1 MTEHATKKCLGCS
14 YEVHFDHQ
22 TNKFPIGDHV
32 RGSFNHRVPNKTSCE
47 ECGAMFPADFDGA
60 IEFCNHSNTEHPEL
74 ALNEHKICGIYGCE
88 LRFPGW
94 ALAQHRATMHP
105 LLYPLPIMP
114 NPPPKVNNP
123 AHPLNPDHVPN
134 PLLSQTLFRVLSS
147 IHHLIKVRLVRLR
160 KVANII
166 QTSNIHNLVHLLK
179 LDLLE
184 EVEGLAGPTEAA
196 NPDFWSRVNV
206 ELQFMVMY
214 KSKGT

>member
-134 PLLSQTLFRVLSS
+134 PLLSQNVISGPQQHPPPHQGQASS
-147 IHHLIKVRLVRLR
+147 SSQGGQHHPDLQHPQPSSSS
-160 KVANII
+160 
-166 QTSNIHNLVHLLK
+166 QTGSSGRGRGSGRSNRGGK
-179 LDLLE
+179 
-184 EVEGLAGPTEAA
+184 P
-196 NPDFWSRVNV
+196 
-206 ELQFMVMY
+206 
-214 KSKGT
+214 